1 MANRIWING
10 VIRDMTPEEEKEYK
24 VSARQATME
33 MARAVA
39 PVDEVVELMVK
50 ANINTLDVDDRQAH
64 RMRAYY
70 PDWASGLTVKAGEK
84 YQYNNELWKALQA
97 HTTQTGWE
105 PSVNTASMWA
115 LIDEVHEGSEMDP
128 IPFKP
133 NMELVEGK
141 HYAQADKF
149 YICTRSTGQAV
160 FADLADL
167 IGIYVTEEE

>member
-1 MANRIWING
+1 MANRISING
-10 VIRDMTPEEEKEYK
+10 VIRDMTPEEEHQYK
-24 VSARQATME
+24 INARE
-33 MARAVA
+33 ARAQEARSIA
-39 PVDEVVELMVK
+39 PVDEVVGLLVTK
-50 ANINTLDVDDRQAH
+50 QINTLDVDDRQAY
-64 RMRAYY
+64 RMRIYY
-70 PDWASGLTVKAGEK
+70 PEWTSGLTIKTGEK
-84 YQYNNELWKALQA
+84 YQYNGELWKVLQA

-141 HYAQADKF
+141 HYTQADMF